1 MLLSKQEQIQAT
13 ALRLFVT
20 DGFHGTPTAKI
31 AAEAGVANG
40 TLFYHY
46 KTKEELV
53 IALYNKIQ
61 DEQAANLQ
69 AIIDQ
74 DDFISIK
81 FRNIFIHSVNWA
93 LNNRDKFYYVQQFRF
108 SPHMAQ
114 VTPETLEQHT
124 IGYASFI
131 AEGINK
137 KLLRQQPVSL
147 IISMFN
153 GHVYGIYQYLITND
167 FAPAEKEKIINDGY
181 EMLWDMVKYM

>member
-13 ALRLFVT
+13 ALRLFVA

-53 IALYNKIQ
+53 VSLYNKIQ
-61 DEQAANLQ
+61 DEHAANVQ
-69 AIIDQ
+69 AIINK
-74 DDFISIK
+74 DDFISTK

-93 LNNRDKFYYVQQFRF
+93 LSNRDKFYYIQQFKF
-108 SPHMAQ
+108 SPHLSN
-114 VTPETLEQHT
+114 VSPETLEQHT
-124 IGYASFI
+124 IGYSAFI
-131 AEGINK
+131 AEGIRK
-137 KLLRQQPVSL
+137 KLLKQQPVSL

-153 GHVYGIYQYLITND
+153 GHVYGIYQYLIAND
-167 FAPAEKEKIINDGY
+167 FETAEKEKVINDGY

>member
-13 ALRLFVT
+13 ALRLFVA

-61 DEQAANLQ
+61 DEQAANVQ
-69 AIIDQ
+69 AIIDK
-74 DDFISIK
+74 DEFISTK

-108 SPHMAQ
+108 SPHLSQ
-114 VTPETLEQHT
+114 VTPEMQEQHT
-124 IGYASFI
+124 IGYASFV

-137 KLLRQQPVSL
+137 KLLRQQPVSF
-147 IISMFN
+147 IISMFD
-153 GHVYGIYQYLITND
+153 GHVYGIYQYLIAND
-167 FAPAEKEKIINDGY
+167 FGPTEQEKIINDAY
-181 EMLWDMVKYM
+181 DMLWDMVKYM